1 MPNCLLWRGVIWYF
15 SQSWSNWR
23 GLSTTEH
30 RGENWEAKQPVHIQQ
45 LVKSWEL
52 WSWQFGNTPSL
63 PLDQAVLQTNS
74 CLSFP
79 LEKQRELGLHL
90 SKVLQLWYLL
100 SQQLKLQ
107 ERPGHLAKWS
117 LCPWSRMPDAQLTP
131 PPASPWK
138 TNPLWNLF
146 GSQKILEY
154 IPKRHL
160 EMISVLCFSLLRRI
174 SLEVCEKAG
183 MKAQGSHARGW
194 SAWEWS
200 DAGWVT
206 VLLQG

>member
-1 MPNCLLWRGVIWYF
+1 MPNCLLWREVIWFF
-15 SQSWSNWR
+15 SQSWLERVINHRAQWR
-23 GLSTTEH
+23 KLRSKPACAYPTTS
-30 RGENWEAKQPVHIQQ
+30 K
-45 LVKSWEL
+45 EL
-52 WSWQFGNTPSL
+52 GVVVMAVWQHTVTPSG
-63 PLDQAVLQTNS
+63 PNCPESNS

-79 LEKQRELGLHL
+79 PEKQRELGLHL
-90 SKVLQLWYLL
+90 SKFLQLWYLL
-100 SQQLKLQ
+100 SLQLKLQ
-107 ERPGHLAKWS
+107 ERPGHLEKWS
-117 LCPWSRMPDAQLTP
+117 LCPWSRVPDAQLTP

-146 GSQKILEY
+146 GFQKIPEY
-154 IPKRHL
+154 ISKHHL
-160 EMISVLCFSLLRRI
+160 FVLCFSILSRI

>member
-1 MPNCLLWRGVIWYF
+1 MANISNPIERIITF
-15 SQSWSNWR
+15 SLSLFLSVVFCHKYNGSHDDYLKCFLSVRCQTVYYGGKLFGFSHSPDWR
-23 GLSTTEH
+23 GLSTTKH
-30 RGENWEAKQPVHIQQ
+30 RGENWEANQPVHIQQ

-146 GSQKILEY
+146 GSQKIPEY
-154 IPKRHL
+154 IPKHHL
-160 EMISVLCFSLLRRI
+160 
-174 SLEVCEKAG
+174 
-183 MKAQGSHARGW
+183 
-194 SAWEWS
+194 
-200 DAGWVT
+200 
-206 VLLQG
+206 